1 MRTDMIRPKASA
13 HDMVVQELDAETL
26 VYDKKRHQAH
36 CLNPLASL
44 IWRHCDGQRSVP
56 DLARLAHE
64 QLGVPN
70 DVQLIEVGLH
80 DLAYANL
87 LVIAPKATPEQRQY
101 SRREVARRLGVA
113 AAAGLILLPVIT
125 SVGTASAASI
135 ASPKSTTTSTSTSTT
150 TLR

>member
-1 MRTDMIRPKASA
+1 MARVGRISDLCITTRAD
-13 HDMVVQELDAETL
+13 TL

-70 DVQLIEVGLH
+70 DIEIIELGLH
-80 DLAYANL
+80 GLAQAKL
-87 LVIAPKATPEQRQY
+87 LDIAPEATAAQRQY
-101 SRREVARRLGVA
+101 TRREVARRLGVA

-125 SVGTASAASI
+125 SVGTASAQSI
-135 ASPKSTTTSTSTSTT
+135 ASPKTTTTT
-150 TLR
+150 TAATTPP

>member
-1 MRTDMIRPKASA
+1 MRSDPNRPKASTHA
-13 HDMVVQELDAETL
+13 MVVQEVDRDIL
-26 VYDKKRHQAH
+26 VYDKKHHQAH

-44 IWRHCDGQRSVP
+44 IWHHCDGQRSLL

-80 DLAYANL
+80 DLAQAKL
-87 LVIAPKATPEQRQY
+87 LESAPEATPEQRQY
-101 SRREVARRLGVA
+101 TRREVARRLGVA
-113 AAAGLILLPVIT
+113 ASAGLILLPVIT

-135 ASPKSTTTSTSTSTT
+135 ASPKTTTTSTSTIPPS
-150 TLR
+150 